1 MQVRDV
7 ESVSRPDQRGE
18 HSSGGVD
25 VHNFGAYCCIKMDL
39 RLGTQGIFGKR
50 GSQLLGQDINPT
62 PMVLRQIIVPGG
74 VQVQDTSCVRPEDQ
88 DDGENDKGSI
98 KKNGNF

>member
-1 MQVRDV
+1 MKVRDV

-50 GSQLLGQDINPT
+50 GSNCFFKE
-62 PMVLRQIIVPGG
+62 QIMLEIA
-74 VQVQDTSCVRPEDQ
+74 
-88 DDGENDKGSI
+88 
-98 KKNGNF
+98 